1 MVLNFILL
9 VVGFVIL
16 IMSGDKLVDGAVAVA
31 NKAKISPLVIGM
43 TIVAFGTSAPELIV
57 NILSAVKGTTDLAV
71 GNIIGSNI
79 INVMIILGVTAI
91 IYPLSVQKNTTWIE
105 VPLSL
110 LAVVMVFVL
119 GNDVLIDRASESVL
133 TRSDGIVLLAFFVV
147 FLYYSFSIA
156 KDGGD
161 DEVDIPQIK
170 TFLAIIFILGGVLGL
185 FLGGKLIVDSAVSI
199 AKDFGMS
206 EKFIGLTIVALGT
219 SLPELVTS
227 VIAATKK
234 NSDIAIGNV
243 VGSNIF
249 NVFMVLG
256 ISSIITP
263 IKLTASTNIDILM
276 AIFASSLMFMFIF
289 TRDKN
294 RSIDRVEGSIFVLL
308 YAGYLGY
315 LIYNI

>member
-16 IMSGDKLVDGAVAVA
+16 ILSGDKLVDGAVAVA
-31 NKAKISPLVIGM
+31 HKAKISPLVIGM

-79 INVMIILGVTAI
+79 INVMIILGITAI

-119 GNDVLIDRASESVL
+119 GNDILIDKASESVL

-156 KDGGD
+156 KDGSSD
-161 DEVDIPQIK
+161 DVEIPQIK
-170 TFLAIIFILGGVLGL
+170 TILAIVFILGGVLGL

-199 AKDFGMS
+199 AKDFGMG

-249 NVFMVLG
+249 NVFFVLG
-256 ISSIITP
+256 ISAVITP
-263 IKLTASTNIDILM
+263 IKLTASINIDILM
-276 AIFASSLMFMFIF
+276 AIFASFLMFIFIF
-289 TRDKN
+289 TRSKN
-294 RSIDRVEGSIFVLL
+294 RSIDRVEGSIFILF
-308 YAGYLGY
+308 YAVYLGY
-315 LIYNI
+315 LIYNL